1 MAYCGRCE
9 RKIDKDESE
18 SLLTFTNMI
27 KRDTRTTQLC
37 ERCSMGFIEWFS
49 SGNYIQKQINAEE
62 AKETNKCLTT
72 TNRTV
77 LSAEQ

>member
-37 ERCSMGFIEWFS
+37 ERCSASFIEWFA
-49 SGNYIQKQINAEE
+49 SGNFVQKQINKEE
-62 AKETNKCLTT
+62 YKIETET
-72 TNRTV
+72 
-77 LSAEQ
+77 E